1 MRSSCTFG
9 LRHLPSMDIQS
20 CRERRQIPKSF
31 RKGNVIF
38 LFFGI
43 TTVGRELLEYAVVA
57 LLVSLVKIAS
67 GHGFADAEVIKF
79 SGMRFHRNNEIPQAL
94 SI

>member
-1 MRSSCTFG
+1 MSEVVFG
-9 LRHLPSMDIQS
+9 TILGS
-20 CRERRQIPKSF
+20 RQIPKSF

-79 SGMRFHRNNEIPQAL
+79 PACASIATMRSRRL
-94 SI
+94 SRFDSCPNIIVSS

>member
-1 MRSSCTFG
+1 MSEVVFG
-9 LRHLPSMDIQS
+9 TILGS
-20 CRERRQIPKSF
+20 RQIPKSF

-79 SGMRFHRNNEIPQAL
+79 SGCASIATMRSRRL
-94 SI
+94 SRFDSCPNIIVSS

>member
-1 MRSSCTFG
+1 MSEVVFG
-9 LRHLPSMDIQS
+9 TILGS
-20 CRERRQIPKSF
+20 RQIPKSF

-94 SI
+94 LI